1 MTGRVTRE
9 VTAAD
14 TAAAMRSGDVDVL
27 STPRLLGLCE
37 EASMAAIG
45 SSLPAELSSVAVRV
59 QVNHLAPVGVGGIVV
74 ADAVL
79 ERIEGRRL
87 TFTIAAHADDLDGT
101 LIGAGRLVR
110 VIVDRAAFMAKT
122 AAEG

>member
-1 MTGRVTRE
+1 
-9 VTAAD
+9 
-14 TAAAMRSGDVDVL
+14 
-27 STPRLLGLCE
+27 
-37 EASMAAIG
+37 MAAIG